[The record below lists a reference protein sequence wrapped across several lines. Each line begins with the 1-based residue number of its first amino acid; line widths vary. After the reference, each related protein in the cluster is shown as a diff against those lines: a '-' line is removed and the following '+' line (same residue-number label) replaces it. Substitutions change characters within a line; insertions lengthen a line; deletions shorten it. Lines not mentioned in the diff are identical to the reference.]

1 MAVFLYGVLMYHRY
15 VGMYARMY
23 ELLMEYQTYDLEG

>member
-23 ELLMEYQTYDLEG
+23 ELVNGVSNI